1 MEIRKSKVDGFVEL
15 TCDEDHIIRRK
26 GSETADGNRAAI
38 VPDGTEGEWEELSL
52 AEVNAAKEA
61 KEREAAY
68 EADVEARIRERY
80 SVSQELAIL
89 RQRDTKRDEFAE
101 YNAYAER
108 CKAEAKAALADGK
121 EE

>member
-15 TCDEDHIIRRK
+15 TCDEAHVIRRN
-26 GSETADGNRAAI
+26 GSPDAGNRRAI
-38 VPDGTEGEWEELSL
+38 VPEGADGEWEELSL

-61 KEREAAY
+61 EARNAAY
-68 EADVEARIRERY
+68 EADVERRIRERY
-80 SVSQELAIL
+80 TLSQELAIL
-89 RQRDTKRDEFAE
+89 RQRDTKPDEFAE

-108 CKAEAKAALADGK
+108 CKAESKAALADGK